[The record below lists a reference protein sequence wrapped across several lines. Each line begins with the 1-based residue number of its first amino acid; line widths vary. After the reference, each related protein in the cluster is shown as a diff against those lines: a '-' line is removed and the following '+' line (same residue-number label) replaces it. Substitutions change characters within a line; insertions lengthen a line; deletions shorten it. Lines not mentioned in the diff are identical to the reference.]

1 MRLRL
6 IDRVRR
12 YIRPR
17 LAGPRSRGTAKA
29 GPPASGTAV
38 GSVSSVGAG
47 RHRRTHQAAG
57 GPATA
62 ALPDSR
68 SGLSPASGL
77 TGTPDSPGS
86 CPRRPEAG
94 GRGTGGGGQ
103 TGGGRGRRTVGS
115 PRPARPP
122 GRPSARTA
130 GGARPALPRRRP
142 RPPQPGTPGAE
153 PPWAPRSGAAAARAL
168 GLSGQERV
176 AIRPA
181 PGAPAIQAPAAPAPG
196 PGRRNGRHPRT
207 EPRKRRRA
215 GSRGTRWRISAGPPK
230 GRPTAARW
238 SGCCTGNRR
247 PAWCHRRRWCWRSTG
262 WPGCR

>member
-38 GSVSSVGAG
+38 GSVSSVGSG

-77 TGTPDSPGS
+77 TGTPDSPGTCATAPETS
-86 CPRRPEAG
+86 VAGGQAEAG
-94 GRGTGGGGQ
+94 RPD
-103 TGGGRGRRTVGS
+103 RPAS
-115 PRPARPP
+115 PAPARPDRP
-122 GRPSARTA
+122 GAPAPGPPA
-130 GGARPALPRRRP
+130 EPAALPRRRP

-153 PPWAPRSGAAAARAL
+153 LPWAPRSGAAAARAL

-181 PGAPAIQAPAAPAPG
+181 PGAPAIQAPAAQPQ
-196 PGRRNGRHPRT
+196 
-207 EPRKRRRA
+207 
-215 GSRGTRWRISAGPPK
+215 
-230 GRPTAARW
+230 GRPAERQASPDGAA
-238 SGCCTGNRR
+238 
-247 PAWCHRRRWCWRSTG
+247 AAA
-262 WPGCR
+262 